1 MRGRPK
7 EKTEDEVEW
16 AEGHNR
22 NDNDQRNEKKKGK
35 YFVAVSNEHPT
46 TCFPTACRVR
56 QYQLWVYVPET

>member
-22 NDNDQRNEKKKGK
+22 NDNDQRNEKKKDK
-35 YFVAVSNEHPT
+35 YFVIL
-46 TCFPTACRVR
+46 CRR
-56 QYQLWVYVPET
+56 NIQLRDSRLLAEWVII